1 MKQRRVYRGAI
12 DLKIKVIDWTKIN
25 EVISNKVQQDVEC
38 RLGNG
43 FIENVEAI
51 FDKDLNHKETKS
63 IIIDKECCGSM
74 SDSRNFYV
82 SELNAGKPFTVEL
95 FKGIGFY
102 KVAKEIDGGM
112 GISMFPS
119 FYFDIDID
127 DVKNCLTGEEIPLY
141 QFMGGRYAYNDRII
155 TNEIHILKL
164 CNFNEIKAGD
174 NWKQKELMETED

>member
-1 MKQRRVYRGAI
+1 MKQKQVYRGAI

-43 FIENVEAI
+43 FIEDVEAI
-51 FDKDLNHKETKS
+51 FDKDSPLQIKS
-63 IIIDKECCGSM
+63 LIIDNECCGSQ
-74 SDSRNFYV
+74 SDSRNMYI
-82 SELNAGKPFTVEL
+82 SDLNKGEPFMVNL
-95 FKGIGFY
+95 FKGIGFF
-102 KVAKEIDGGM
+102 KVDKKTEKGHSVA
-112 GISMFPS
+112 MFPS

-141 QFMGGRYAYNDRII
+141 QFMGSRYAYNDRIV

-164 CNFNEIKAGD
+164 CYFNEIKAGN
-174 NWKQKELMETED
+174 NWKQKELMEIED

>member
-1 MKQRRVYRGAI
+1 MKQKQVYRGAI

-43 FIENVEAI
+43 FIEDVEAI
-51 FDKDLNHKETKS
+51 FDKDSSLEIKCL
-63 IIIDKECCGSM
+63 IIDNECCGSI

-82 SELNAGKPFTVEL
+82 SELNAGEPFTVNL

-102 KVAKEIDGGM
+102 KVAKEIDGGK

-141 QFMGGRYAYNDRII
+141 QFMGSRYAYNDRII

-164 CNFNEIKAGD
+164 CYFDEIKAGD
-174 NWKQKELMETED
+174 NWKQKELMEIED

>member
-1 MKQRRVYRGAI
+1 MKQKQVYRGAI

-25 EVISNKVQQDVEC
+25 EIISNKVQQDVEC

-43 FIENVEAI
+43 FIEDVEAI
-51 FDKDLNHKETKS
+51 FDKDSPLEIKS
-63 IIIDKECCGSM
+63 LIIDKECCGSIT
-74 SDSRNFYV
+74 DSRNFYV
-82 SELNAGKPFTVEL
+82 SELNAGEPFTVEL

-141 QFMGGRYAYNDRII
+141 QFMGSRYAYNDRIV

-164 CNFNEIKAGD
+164 CYFNEIKAGN
-174 NWKQKELMETED
+174 NWKKKELMEIED